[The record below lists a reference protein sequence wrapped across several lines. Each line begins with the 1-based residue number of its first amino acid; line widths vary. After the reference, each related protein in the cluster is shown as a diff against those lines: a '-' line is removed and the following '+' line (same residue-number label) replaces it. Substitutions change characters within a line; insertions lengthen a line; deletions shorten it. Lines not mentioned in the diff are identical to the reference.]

1 MQVLESWRMV
11 LKNTVRIR
19 LEDVSVVVGD
29 SLAFVTCAECV
40 DAGTFERPCILQCC
54 CGIQVKDTLL
64 QAPLEGEW
72 QPPMCLRSRMGSGA

>member
-11 LKNTVRIR
+11 LKNNTLRIR

-40 DAGTFERPCILQCC
+40 DAG
-54 CGIQVKDTLL
+54 
-64 QAPLEGEW
+64 
-72 QPPMCLRSRMGSGA
+72 